1 MKKAANKKAATI
13 VDKETIVME
22 AIVANPKA
30 DNKTLVEKTGIG
42 RETIRL
48 TVKKLV
54 QAGKVIATV
63 GENKSMIF
71 IAKGEKNIPAK
82 ELVEKI
88 TKPEPKIEA
97 PVEKITKPE
106 PTEKIVKTQADND
119 RKKLV
124 YKGVEYGKGKYVL
137 AIITDFVKSQ
147 KALPTGKQVQEVW
160 LNRYHRKYGCIK
172 PEAEAIEKSQ
182 TQKRFFTRE
191 DQIITLA
198 DGRYAVTSDWG
209 VKNVEEIVRK
219 ANDLGMT
226 TTWK

>member
-54 QAGKVIATV
+54 QEGKVVATM
-63 GENKSMIF
+63 GEKKTMIF
-71 IAKGEKNIPAK
+71 IAKEATKSIPAK
-82 ELVEKI
+82 KIVEKVVKQE
-88 TKPEPKIEA
+88 TEPA
-97 PVEKITKPE
+97 TD
-106 PTEKIVKTQADND
+106 TESAKTVKTQADND
-119 RKKLV
+119 RKKLF
-124 YKGVEYGKGKYVL
+124 YKGVEHGKGKAVL
-137 AIITDFVKSQ
+137 AVITDFVKAQ
-147 KALPTGKQVQEVW
+147 KTLPTGKQVQEVW
-160 LNRYHRKYGCIK
+160 LNRFHRKYGCIK
-172 PEAEAIEKSQ
+172 PLAEAIEKSQ
-182 TQKRFFTRE
+182 TQKRFFIRE
-191 DQIITLA
+191 DQVITLA
-198 DGRYAVTSDWG
+198 DGKYAVTSDWG

-226 TTWK
+226 MTWK